1 MKFHKKLKIIKTKS
15 KWNWVQAIN
24 KYTVLYRGVAY
35 IEESIYL
42 FEVKEY
48 IKLINLLKKE
58 NQELLGKL

>member
-15 KWNWVQAIN
+15 KWKWIKAIN

-35 IEESIYL
+35 IEESIHL

-48 IKLINLLKKE
+48 INLINMLKNKKR
-58 NQELLGKL
+58 NY